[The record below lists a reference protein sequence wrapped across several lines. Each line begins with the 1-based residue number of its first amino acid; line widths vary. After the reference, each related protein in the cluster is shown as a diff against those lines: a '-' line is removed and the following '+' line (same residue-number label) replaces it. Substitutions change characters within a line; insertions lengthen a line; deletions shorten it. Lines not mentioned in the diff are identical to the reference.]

1 MRKKNK
7 LYGRATV
14 VRSNPHRSYAGGER
28 STGEMR
34 DPGMQPHSY
43 FFRASVDSTWRCAS
57 WATHF
62 LTHTN
67 RRACAR
73 MSETRVGH
81 GVSCVGGQQ
90 QCNMCRCGR
99 AHTSNAARVACATRR
114 ACAPL
119 REGNMDPCTHGD
131 TTGITVSSQLQIVGR
146 AFCIGIGTLVPGW
159 FIRFDRW

>member
-1 MRKKNK
+1 MRRKQQ

-28 STGEMR
+28 SDLRGEMQMGSR
-34 DPGMQPHSY
+34 DATAFGHQSTQHGDVHLGPHTHQTDAHARGCQRHVSGMVCRWS
-43 FFRASVDSTWRCAS
+43 CA
-57 WATHF
+57 
-62 LTHTN
+62 LT
-67 RRACAR
+67 CA
-73 MSETRVGH
+73 V
-81 GVSCVGGQQ
+81 
-90 QCNMCRCGR
+90 CRCGR
-99 AHTSNAARVACATRR
+99 AHTSNAQCSAGGMRDTR

>member
-1 MRKKNK
+1 MRKTNK

-81 GVSCVGGQQ
+81 GVSVVSNNATCADAVGPTHPMQRGWHARHES
-90 QCNMCRCGR
+90 MR
-99 AHTSNAARVACATRR
+99 ATERR
-114 ACAPL
+114 Q
-119 REGNMDPCTHGD
+119 HGSLY
-131 TTGITVSSQLQIVGR
+131 TWRYHGYHSIITVTNSRS
-146 AFCIGIGTLVPGW
+146 CILHRDRYAGSRLVHSV
-159 FIRFDRW
+159 

>member
-81 GVSCVGGQQ
+81 GVSVVSNNAQHVPMRSGPHIQCSAGG
-90 QCNMCRCGR
+90 MRD
-99 AHTSNAARVACATRR
+99 TR

-119 REGNMDPCTHGD
+119 REDNMDPCTHGD

-146 AFCIGIGTLVPGW
+146 AICIGIGTLVPGW

>member
-28 STGEMR
+28 STGEMGSR
-34 DPGMQPHSY
+34 DATAFLFLSGISRLNMEMCILGHTLFDTYKQTRMREDVRDTC
-43 FFRASVDSTWRCAS
+43 RAW
-57 WATHF
+57 
-62 LTHTN
+62 
-67 RRACAR
+67 
-73 MSETRVGH
+73 
-81 GVSCVGGQQ
+81 CVGGQQ